1 MTWLKRHITNI
12 LLWGIALA
20 GIGLIAYPSFSD
32 WWNSMH
38 QSQMLG
44 AYIAA
49 TNDMD
54 ADTASD
60 VLLRAEEYNRMIAR
74 DGPFWEL
81 TDGQEQAYNE
91 QLHIDDS
98 GMMGSIEISKIHVQL
113 PLYHG
118 TGDDVLQSGIGHL
131 AGTSLPIG
139 GETSH
144 CVVSGHRGLPSAR
157 LFTDLNKLAEGDL
170 FTMTVLNRTMTYEV
184 DQIRVVEPTDFS
196 QLGIEPGHDYCTLLT
211 CTPYGINTHRL
222 LVRGHRIANL
232 QGETFVPTDALQIH
246 AVYIIPF
253 LAVPILFVLLIGTLI
268 YSDREAADRRAR
280 RAAIQEYGR
289 PR

>member
-12 LLWGIALA
+12 LLWGIALV

-60 VLLRAEEYNRMIAR
+60 VLLRAEEYNRMIAQ
-74 DGPFWEL
+74 DGPLWEL
-81 TDGQEQAYNE
+81 TDEQELAYNE
-91 QLHIDDS
+91 QLCIDDS
-98 GMMGSIEISKIHVQL
+98 GMMGSIEISKIHVHL

-196 QLGIEPGHDYCTLLT
+196 QLEIEPGHDYCTLLT

-232 QGETFVPTDALQIH
+232 QGETFVPTDALQIQ

-253 LAVPILFVLLIGTLI
+253 LAVPILLVLMIGTLI